1 MTIGAKFVTKPV
13 LNTFMIS
20 CFKYEAKGSG
30 RQKQVEDKNNKFLS
44 HILNKGN
51 LVLKNCQ
58 SLSNYDLIMD
68 NYNNLIDE
76 INKIRFPYLEENT
89 FTVFKLSVL
98 NSVFNSYILRDSL
111 SMLLIVEDLQAV
123 AKALNLE
130 NLSVNI
136 WPSDYD

>member
-30 RQKQVEDKNNKFLS
+30 RHKQVEDKKNKFLS
-44 HILNKGN
+44 QILNKGN

-111 SMLLIVEDLQAV
+111 SMLLIVEDLQAI

-130 NLSVNI
+130 NLSVNV

>member
-30 RQKQVEDKNNKFLS
+30 RQKQVEDKKNKFLS
-44 HILNKGN
+44 QILNKGN

-111 SMLLIVEDLQAV
+111 SMLLIVEDLQAI